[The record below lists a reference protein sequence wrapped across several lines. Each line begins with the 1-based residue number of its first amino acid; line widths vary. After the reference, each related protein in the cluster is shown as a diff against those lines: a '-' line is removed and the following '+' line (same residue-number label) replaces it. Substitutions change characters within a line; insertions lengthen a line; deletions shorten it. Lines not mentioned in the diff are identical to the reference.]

1 VRLTDKFTTRPRV
14 SPDGKLVACFYTDT
28 VTSPLRLALI
38 PFEGGDP
45 VKVFDTPVGATWW
58 LAPRWTPDG
67 RAILYADDRS
77 GAANIWSQPVAGGQ
91 PVQLTDFTSDNIY
104 SFDLS
109 RDGRQL
115 ALARGFVSSD
125 VVVMSESK

>member
-1 VRLTDKFTTRPRV
+1 VRLTDKLTARPAI
-14 SPDGKLVACFYTDT
+14 SPDGKLVACFYRDAAS
-28 VTSPLRLALI
+28 SPYRLALI

-45 VKVFDTPVGATWW
+45 VKVFDTPVNAPWFN
-58 LAPRWTPDG
+58 APRWTPDG

-77 GAANIWSQPVAGGQ
+77 GAANVWSQPVAGGQ
-91 PVQLTDFTSDNIY
+91 PVQLTNFTSDNIY